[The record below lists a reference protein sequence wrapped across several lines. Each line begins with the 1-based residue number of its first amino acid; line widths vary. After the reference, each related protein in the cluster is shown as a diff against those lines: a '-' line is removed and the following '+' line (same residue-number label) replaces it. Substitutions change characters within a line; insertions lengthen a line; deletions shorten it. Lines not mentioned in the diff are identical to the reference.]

1 MQHPRI
7 SFFHGNPELNLIVCP
22 FLKRASAVLCPFLWY
37 SNTKLLILSREVIMA
52 RLITG
57 ENDLAAKYPNLA
69 SEWNYEKN
77 GNLTPHDVTAGSRKK
92 VWWLC
97 EKGHAYEQSIIKR
110 TNRGYSCPYC
120 SGHKALKGF
129 NDLSTVNPRLAK
141 EWHPIKN
148 GDLTPFDIT
157 AGSGKKVWWLCP
169 LGHEYQA
176 TIHDRTSDDTRC
188 PICNAKSQTSFPE
201 QAILFYVKKLYP
213 DAINRYKEIFEHS
226 MELDIGNVRTVVMS
240 GNAAL
245 IV

>member
-176 TIHDRTSDDTRC
+176 TIHDTLMAQAEQDAFCCGASISQLTAMGHTGALEW
-188 PICNAKSQTSFPE
+188 IAKFADQRNGVGKP
-201 QAILFYVKKLYP
+201 LPKVLKRKG
-213 DAINRYKEIFEHS
+213 
-226 MELDIGNVRTVVMS
+226 ME
-240 GNAAL
+240 
-245 IV
+245 